1 MQSPDHHRGP
11 AEINAVSGPVSA
23 LVAQMQVELR
33 SLVTR
38 NDELRRRIHSI
49 RRVVR
54 GLEGMVS
61 GSVFDYRCTTSQA
74 SLADHLIA
82 GRSRL
87 HRASGSGR
95 RSNQADVSLLRACR
109 IALMETETATSLEEI
124 YARIVRRGSFSFV
137 SLRRASPAL
146 VRVLSA
152 MAEEGEVRLLKNG
165 PRWRWERI
173 ALVDEIQVHSVGPS
187 DDYHEAVRQ
196 SA

>member
-1 MQSPDHHRGP
+1 
-11 AEINAVSGPVSA
+11 
-23 LVAQMQVELR
+23 
-33 SLVTR
+33 
-38 NDELRRRIHSI
+38 
-49 RRVVR
+49 
-54 GLEGMVS
+54 
-61 GSVFDYRCTTSQA
+61 
-74 SLADHLIA
+74 
-82 GRSRL
+82 
-87 HRASGSGR
+87 
-95 RSNQADVSLLRACR
+95 
-109 IALMETETATSLEEI
+109 METETAISLEEI

-173 ALVDEIQVHSVGPS
+173 ALVDEIQIPSAGPS

>member
-1 MQSPDHHRGP
+1 
-11 AEINAVSGPVSA
+11 
-23 LVAQMQVELR
+23 
-33 SLVTR
+33 
-38 NDELRRRIHSI
+38 
-49 RRVVR
+49 
-54 GLEGMVS
+54 
-61 GSVFDYRCTTSQA
+61 
-74 SLADHLIA
+74 
-82 GRSRL
+82 
-87 HRASGSGR
+87 
-95 RSNQADVSLLRACR
+95 
-109 IALMETETATSLEEI
+109 METETAISLEEI

-173 ALVDEIQVHSVGPS
+173 ALVDEIQVPSVRPP